1 MTVSVG
7 IGHFLIVG
15 AMLFCIG
22 FVGLLVN
29 RRNILVSL
37 IALEVILLAISLL
50 FITFSKYHDH
60 VHGQVISLFIIGVA
74 AAEAAV
80 GLAILIVFFRFKKS
94 IKLDD
99 IKDLKG

>member
-1 MTVSVG
+1 
-7 IGHFLIVG
+7 
-15 AMLFCIG
+15 
-22 FVGLLVN
+22 
-29 RRNILVSL
+29 
-37 IALEVILLAISLL
+37 
-50 FITFSKYHDH
+50 
-60 VHGQVISLFIIGVA
+60 LFIIGVA